1 MNEMVLVQFGPL
13 VEALDPVLHLL
24 VMIGMVL
31 LLVEA
36 IVLLGNLVGL
46 GGPTRNEG

>member
-1 MNEMVLVQFGPL
+1 MNEMTLIQFGPL
-13 VEALDPVLHLL
+13 IAAIDPVLHIV
-24 VMIGMVL
+24 VMIGLVL

-46 GGPTRNEG
+46 GGPSHDES